1 VKEEALIFF
10 AGKMNSVSSHFLLS
24 LFVLLGPLT
33 VLSLP
38 IDPLNAA
45 LSSPIGPPLWS
56 QYRYNPSR
64 VGATELRSGPS
75 TSPSEIFYWS
85 SGDTTNSIDGSPAI
99 GSDGTSYYQT
109 STGKVFAVQPGIA
122 IPLWMYDIQATS
134 ARSVAS
140 PALTSDGR
148 YLAAVAGS
156 YVCLIDVTTGVD
168 AWAGGCKQTNYQY
181 PFVQSPTTTSS
192 GLVIVPDAQS
202 TWAWNITTGAIIT
215 LVNNGITFS
224 STVAIV
230 EDDPIYGLCLYGVYS
245 NTLCK
250 VCPSY
255 STSTCR
261 YSASIIESAIA
272 TPVIVKSLNMVFV
285 VTSSNGYILGF
296 TLDFLSPTCQAGPYY
311 YPIIDSPAYIGN
323 ALYSFAFAT
332 STVNT
337 VILTSATQPCTP
349 FATLQLNYSTSQ
361 YSSFAIDKNSVGF
374 IGDSTGR
381 INAISFQSNPPVLLW
396 SLNLNSTNIASS
408 PSIGAGDSVYIGSY
422 DETGNGALFRL
433 SNPIICG
440 AGSYLQSDDT
450 CADCAIGTY
459 NNNGINVVRACTPC
473 SGGRTTLQPRSNSSS
488 QCVLCSPG
496 SFTIGQG
503 GPCIPCQAGSY
514 ASLAGSSNCTLCKAG
529 TASSKTGATSS
540 QTCEGCLRGSASD
553 PGASAC
559 TLCISGTYADTV
571 NSSKCFSASQNCF
584 TEEGSTVAC
593 GAAIPY
599 AQFAVA
605 TTHSSQADTPGPE
618 HYPNLEKV
626 DVFSGQSSLP
636 LSGIAIGP
644 SGGVVSGKPFDSLLF
659 IGLTDDFF
667 GVSSYGAI
675 VCNYNVPDGLSFAG
689 SPAIAPWG
697 YVYVVSSDF
706 SLFAFSYNDGGDPLW
721 GYRPINAG
729 NSTVTP
735 PVVHNTLRLVYYSAG
750 SIGIVA
756 VDAETGVR
764 KWTFKVN
771 NTVCSTTPAIDR
783 EGVRVYFGC
792 DDYEVY
798 SVDAISG
805 NLIWKFRA
813 TNSVRSSPAVS
824 LEGSLVFVASDANN
838 LLAIDASTGQLAW
851 APVNAAPAAVIA
863 SPAVAADC
871 VIVATQDGT
880 LFAANGTYPQSLKWS
895 IQLDGAVAGAVTLGS
910 NGSAYV
916 ATESGNVYAVTV
928 STGIIQW
935 QINVGEPLYAPPVLT
950 LSGALI
956 VPSRISSSIYIITGL
971 AASPSATATAS
982 ASASAT
988 ATTTATASS
997 SSSGTASATATSTA
1011 TIVSITPSSSP
1022 ILSSTPSS
1030 TATSSNNG
1038 NNASAKGELDS
1049 NTVLALGVSLPV
1061 VFISLLLVALWA
1073 RGNLRINS
1081 VNENKN
1087 NANVAEWRQS
1097 SRPSTQP
1104 PVETTSLKSVSVT

>member
-1 VKEEALIFF
+1 MI
-10 AGKMNSVSSHFLLS
+10 
-24 LFVLLGPLT
+24 
-33 VLSLP
+33 
-38 IDPLNAA
+38 
-45 LSSPIGPPLWS
+45 
-56 QYRYNPSR
+56 
-64 VGATELRSGPS
+64 
-75 TSPSEIFYWS
+75 
-85 SGDTTNSIDGSPAI
+85 
-99 GSDGTSYYQT
+99 
-109 STGKVFAVQPGIA
+109 AVQPGIA
-122 IPLWMYDIQATS
+122 TPLWMYDIQATS
-134 ARSVAS
+134 ARNVAS
-140 PALTSDGR
+140 PALTADGR

-168 AWAGGCKQTNYQY
+168 AWAGGCKQTINLY
-181 PFVQSPTTTSS
+181 PFLQSPTTTSS
-192 GLVIVPDAQS
+192 GLVIVPDSQT
-202 TWAWNITTGAIIT
+202 TWAWNVTTGQIMT
-215 LVNNGITFS
+215 LINVGVTFS
-224 STVAIV
+224 SAFAIV
-230 EDDPIYGLCLYGVYS
+230 DDDPVYGLCLYGVFS
-245 NTLCK
+245 TTLCK
-250 VCPSY
+250 ICPSY
-255 STSTCR
+255 STNNFR
-261 YSASIIESAIA
+261 YSVTLPEASVTA
-272 TPVIVKSLNMVFV
+272 PVIVKSLNLVLV
-285 VTSSNGYILGF
+285 VTSSTGYIRGF
-296 TLDFLSPTCQAGPYY
+296 TLDSLSPTCQSGPVNV
-311 YPIIDSPAYIGN
+311 PITVSPSYIGN
-323 ALYSFAFAT
+323 SLFSFVFLI
-332 STVNT
+332 STANIVA
-337 VILTSATQPCTP
+337 VTSATQPCTP
-349 FATLQLNYSTSQ
+349 IATLQLNYSTSQ
-361 YSSFAIDKNSVGF
+361 YSSFAIDKNSIGY

-381 INAISFQSNPPVLLW
+381 VNAISFQSSPPVLLW
-396 SLNLNSTNIASS
+396 SLYLNSTTNIVSS

-422 DETGNGALFRL
+422 NATGQEGALWRL

-459 NNNGINVVRACTPC
+459 NNDGINVVRACTPC

-514 ASLAGSSNCTLCKAG
+514 TSLAGSSNCTLCKAG
-529 TASSKTGATSS
+529 TASTRTGATSS
-540 QTCEGCLRGSASD
+540 QTCEGCLRGSASG

-559 TLCISGTYADTV
+559 TLCISGTYAATV
-571 NSSKCFSASQNCF
+571 NSSKCFSASQNCY

-593 GAAIPY
+593 AAALPY

-618 HYPNLEKV
+618 HFPNLKKV

-675 VCNYNVPDGLSFAG
+675 VCNYNVPAGLSYAG

-706 SLFAFSYNDGGDPLW
+706 SLFAFSYNVGGDPLW

-935 QINVGEPLYAPPVLT
+935 HINVGEPLYAPPVLT